1 MTRGPIRP
9 AAHAVI
15 LAGGRG
21 TRFWP
26 RSRLRTPKQLL
37 NIVGRST
44 MFDETVHRLLPV
56 FPWPR
61 LWCVTNA
68 EQSAA
73 IRRLARRIPPA
84 HILAEPAGRN
94 TAAAIALAAFHLVHH
109 DPDALMAVLPADHF
123 IRDAKLYHSIVRA
136 ALDVAARGPN
146 LVVLGIPPT
155 HPETGYGYIE
165 RSSSSPAISSTSS
178 PSSPSS
184 TPLSSRGVFDEG
196 PAFSFASSTSV
207 FSVSRFTEKPDS
219 STARQFLSSG
229 NYYWNAG
236 MFFWRARTY
245 LDCLERY
252 LPSTHAALARVAESI
267 GTRRYSSALA
277 RAYPKLEN
285 ISVDYAILE
294 RATRDPA
301 NSQNVFVL
309 PADIGWSDIGSWSA
323 VYDLLA
329 SAPGVNV
336 SAAALCA
343 IDASGNYVWSSKK
356 LVALLGVSDL
366 VVVETP
372 DALLICPRSRAQDVS
387 RIVKSLESSNKRR
400 LL

>member
-1 MTRGPIRP
+1 MTRP
-9 AAHAVI
+9 ADSSSAHAVI

-37 NIVGRST
+37 NIVGSST
-44 MFDETVHRLLPV
+44 MFEQTVQRLLPV
-56 FPWPR
+56 FSWRR

-73 IRRLARRIPPA
+73 IRKLARRIPPA
-84 HILAEPAGRN
+84 HILSEPVGRN
-94 TAAAIALAAFHLVHH
+94 TAAAIALAAFHLVHG
-109 DPDALMAVLPADHF
+109 DQDALMAVLPSDHF
-123 IRDAKLYHSIVRA
+123 IRDLPRYHDIVDA

-165 RSSSSPAISSTSS
+165 RSSSWSSTSS
-178 PSSPSS
+178 ISP
-184 TPLSSRGVFDEG
+184 
-196 PAFSFASSTSV
+196 TSV
-207 FSVSRFTEKPDS
+207 FAVSRFTEKPDA

-229 NYYWNAG
+229 DYYWNAG

-245 LDCLERY
+245 LDCLKRY
-252 LPSTHAALARVAESI
+252 LPSTHAALARVAETI
-267 GTRRYSSALA
+267 GTRRYASALA
-277 RAYPKLEN
+277 RAYQRLEN

-294 RATRDPA
+294 RATREPGA
-301 NSQNVFVL
+301 AGVYVL
-309 PADIGWSDIGSWSA
+309 PADIGWSDIGSWAA

-329 SAPGVNV
+329 SAPGANV
-336 SAAALCA
+336 ARVPLCA

-387 RIVKSLESSNKRR
+387 KLVKSLESPRR
-400 LL
+400 RDLL